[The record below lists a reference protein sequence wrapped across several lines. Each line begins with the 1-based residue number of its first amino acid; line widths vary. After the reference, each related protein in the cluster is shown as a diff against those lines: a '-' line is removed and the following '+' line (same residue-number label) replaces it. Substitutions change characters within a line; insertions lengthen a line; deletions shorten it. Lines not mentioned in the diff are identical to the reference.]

1 MLFEQLRKQWDAHSS
16 RAPLHAALTFVD
28 DWLVLGAGTRLA
40 LAKRGV
46 RPPAIDDARVSALLC
61 AAYQRPLEPRALGYI
76 GRAIVKH
83 GEGDETLALMH
94 LAMTALWPL
103 TQPKQAAYRLFMADA
118 LMKAG
123 MTTRDVFHALGFDS
137 ALIERIEK
145 YSPDQPR
152 VPAGNGRPSGQWTR
166 DGAENTPAPG
176 RSAGSEAGRDR
187 PSERQSS
194 VGGKPGSSG
203 SRVSAEISVTLHE
216 PPRPEQILSDANPD
230 SIRPGEQY
238 AQLVIGKVPYKGDP
252 RIDGTTDALV
262 AILAAVDAAI
272 PGGVG
277 PLYGI
282 AVHVAFA
289 NAVRAANLPGVGTI
303 GAEQSFSLNDVANYG
318 TDGSIRTDVS
328 LWDDAHEN
336 VIAIWDLKTGGAKL
350 SNARADQLR
359 NGVTLKD
366 GVDKP
371 VVFELRIKRN

>member
-1 MLFEQLRKQWDAHSS
+1 M
-16 RAPLHAALTFVD
+16 
-28 DWLVLGAGTRLA
+28 
-40 LAKRGV
+40 
-46 RPPAIDDARVSALLC
+46 
-61 AAYQRPLEPRALGYI
+61 
-76 GRAIVKH
+76 
-83 GEGDETLALMH
+83 
-94 LAMTALWPL
+94 
-103 TQPKQAAYRLFMADA
+103 
-118 LMKAG
+118 
-123 MTTRDVFHALGFDS
+123 
-137 ALIERIEK
+137 
-145 YSPDQPR
+145 
-152 VPAGNGRPSGQWTR
+152 
-166 DGAENTPAPG
+166 
-176 RSAGSEAGRDR
+176 
-187 PSERQSS
+187 
-194 VGGKPGSSG
+194 
-203 SRVSAEISVTLHE
+203 
-216 PPRPEQILSDANPD
+216 
-230 SIRPGEQY
+230 
-238 AQLVIGKVPYKGDP
+238 IGKVPYKGDP

-336 VIAIWDLKTGGAKL
+336 AIAIYDLKTGGARL

>member
-1 MLFEQLRKQWDAHSS
+1 MLFEQLRKQWDAHGS

-46 RPPAIDDARVSALLC
+46 CSPAIDDARVSALLC
-61 AAYQRPLEPRALGYI
+61 AAYQRPLEPRALSYI

-83 GEGDETLALMH
+83 GEGDTTLALMH
-94 LAMTALWPL
+94 LAMTAPWPL

-123 MTTRDVFHALGFDS
+123 MTTRDVWHALGFDS

-166 DGAENTPAPG
+166 DRAENATAPG
-176 RSAGSEAGRDR
+176 RSAGSGAGNDR
-187 PSERQSS
+187 PPEPQSS
-194 VGGKPGSSG
+194 AGGKAGSSG
-203 SRVSAEISVTLHE
+203 SHNSTEISVTLHE
-216 PPRPEQILSDANPD
+216 PSQPDQILSDANPD
-230 SIRPGEQY
+230 SIQPGEQY
-238 AQLVIGKVPYKGDP
+238 AQIAIGKVPSKGDP
-252 RIDGTTDALV
+252 RIDGTTSALV
-262 AILAAVDAAI
+262 DILAAVDTAI
-272 PGGVG
+272 PRGVG

-289 NAVRAANLPGVGTI
+289 NAVRAANLPGVGTDSV
-303 GAEQSFSLNDVANYG
+303 EQSFNLNYVVDYG
-318 TDGSIRTDVS
+318 VDGSIRTDVS

-336 VIAIWDLKTGGAKL
+336 VIAIYDLKTGGAKL
-350 SNARADQLR
+350 SNARAEQLR
-359 NGVTLKD
+359 NGVTLEE
-366 GVDKP
+366 GADKP